1 MLEMIFIVGI
11 AASMIALYKT
21 LSPSSRSSQGLPVK
35 EGDGSKKEIALEAL
49 STIWSRH
56 KNTTISLE
64 QLAGLWRKNAGQLPI
79 EAEDITFQ
87 HAEIRD
93 FYEEYVKDRTFSIT
107 SAGSVVKEILS
118 LLDREGDCPSV
129 INTKGETEGYLDRN
143 AYDVLAGIK
152 LHEHTLNVAR
162 EMIKAFKGSA
172 AMLPKVLIASLGHDL
187 GKLPSYRKTLYSM
200 GDHPLISLTI
210 LEGLNGYREL
220 PYKDE
225 INRAI
230 ADHHRN
236 PKGLLGEKLKE
247 ADHAARRMEV
257 ARNVQEH
264 LKEAEPKSDNLQGSS
279 RPEQKAPGMDKTET
293 AKECIFVTHNSEV
306 KEKISVKELSLPWF
320 DADTFLAELK
330 PYINRLDGPRW
341 GAFSMP
347 DGYVYFQTGVLEE
360 VAKKLGK
367 GDTDISLM
375 DSDRELK
382 RNILYS
388 IVCNLR
394 REKDAI
400 ARGLIK
406 EGYFG
411 GQFTVRMRDGKEHG
425 FYYTP
430 FNAEAFGE
438 TVSYFESLKT
448 GKIKEIEEVYP
459 RVQV

>member
-1 MLEMIFIVGI
+1 MLEMIFVIGI
-11 AASMIALYKT
+11 AVAAFGLYRILFSPAKSM
-21 LSPSSRSSQGLPVK
+21 RVLPMK
-35 EGDGSKKEIALEAL
+35 EGDDNKKEIALEAL

-56 KNTTISLE
+56 KNTVISLE
-64 QLAGLWRKNAGQLPI
+64 QLAGLWRKNAGQIFVLETESIAFRHP
-79 EAEDITFQ
+79 
-87 HAEIRD
+87 EILD
-93 FYEEYVKDRTFSIT
+93 FYAEHVKDRTFSVT
-107 SAGSVVKEILS
+107 PAGSVVKEILG

-129 INTKGETEGYLDRN
+129 INAKGEAEGCLDKN

-152 LHEHTLNVAR
+152 LYEHTLNVTK
-162 EMIKAFKGSA
+162 EMMRAFKGSA

-210 LEGLNGYREL
+210 LEGLKGYREL

-225 INRAI
+225 VNKAI

-247 ADHAARRMEV
+247 ADHAARRMEM

-264 LKEAEPKSDNLQGSS
+264 LNEAEPTPDKPVVPPQ
-279 RPEQKAPGMDKTET
+279 PTPKTEADKESIFIT
-293 AKECIFVTHNSEV
+293 HAKEE
-306 KEKISVKELSLPWF
+306 KEKVSLKELPLPWF
-320 DADTFLAELK
+320 DGDRFLAELK

-367 GDTDISLM
+367 GDPDIALM

-394 REKDAI
+394 RERDAI

-406 EGYFG
+406 DGYFG
-411 GQFTVRMRDGKEHG
+411 GQFIVKMRDGKEHG

-430 FNAEAFGE
+430 FNAEVFGE
-438 TVSYFESLKT
+438 AVSYFESLRA
-448 GKIKEIEEVYP
+448 GRIKEIVEVEP
-459 RVQV
+459 KIQG

>member
-1 MLEMIFIVGI
+1 MIEVVFIAGI
-11 AASMIALYKT
+11 AGVAFALYRI
-21 LSPSSRSSQGLPVK
+21 LFSPGGASQGLPTK
-35 EGDGSKKEIALEAL
+35 DGDGNKKEIALDAL

-56 KNTTISLE
+56 RNTVVSLE
-64 QLAGLWRKNAGQLPI
+64 QLAGIWRKDAGQPPV
-79 EAEDITFQ
+79 EAEGMVFN
-87 HAEIRD
+87 HPEMHD
-93 FYEEYVKDRTFSIT
+93 FHNEYVKDRTFSVT
-107 SAGSVVKEILS
+107 PAGKVVKEILG

-129 INTKGETEGYLDRN
+129 VNTKGEAEGYLDKN
-143 AYDVLAGIK
+143 AYDVLAGVT
-152 LHEHTLNVAR
+152 LYQHTLSVAR
-162 EMIKAFKGSA
+162 EMVKAFKGSA
-172 AMLPKVLIASLGHDL
+172 AVLPKVLIASLGHDL

-200 GDHPLISLTI
+200 GDHPLMSITI
-210 LEGLNGYREL
+210 LEGLKGYREL

-225 INRAI
+225 ITRAI

-247 ADHAARRMEV
+247 ADHAARRMEM
-257 ARNVQEH
+257 ARNVQGH
-264 LKEAEPKSDNLQGSS
+264 MKEAERKPDG
-279 RPEQKAPGMDKTET
+279 PEQLSQPTPIAET
-293 AKECIFVTHNSEV
+293 DRECIFITHS
-306 KEKISVKELSLPWF
+306 KEEKERVSLKEIPLPWF
-320 DADTFLAELK
+320 DADRFMVELK
-330 PYINRLDGPRW
+330 PYINRLVGPRW

-367 GDTDISLM
+367 GDPDISLM

-394 REKDAI
+394 RQKDAI

-406 EGYFG
+406 DGYFG
-411 GQFTVRMRDGKEHG
+411 GQFIVRMRDGKEHG

-438 TVSYFESLKT
+438 AVSYFESLKA
-448 GKIKEIEEVYP
+448 GKIKEIAEVSP
-459 RVQV
+459 KIQG